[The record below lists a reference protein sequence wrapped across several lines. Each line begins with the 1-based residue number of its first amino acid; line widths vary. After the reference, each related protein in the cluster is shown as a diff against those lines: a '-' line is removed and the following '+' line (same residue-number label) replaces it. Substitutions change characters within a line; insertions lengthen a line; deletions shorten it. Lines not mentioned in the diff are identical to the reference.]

1 MRAHLTPV
9 KKWALATLTVAL
21 VLGLVAW
28 GHVLAG
34 AALTNVGMVTLSRA
48 LQAEGRPSP
57 EALQQAERWF
67 ARALTWDPRNP
78 SPHRGLGWVWGAR
91 GDLTKAS
98 REWLL
103 GGFSPREFEDC
114 AREMDRAGQSEQARV
129 WRQRALGMRRN

>member
-21 VLGLVAW
+21 VFGLVTG
-28 GHVLAG
+28 GHILVG
-34 AALTNVGMVTLSRA
+34 ATLSNLGMVTLGRA
-48 LQAEGRPSP
+48 LQAEGKPSP

-67 ARALTWDPRNP
+67 AQALTWDPGNP
-78 SPHRGLGWVWGAR
+78 SPHRGLGWVWEAR
-91 GDLTKAS
+91 GDLTKAA

-114 AREMDRAGQSEQARV
+114 ARIMDHAGQSEQARA
-129 WRQRALGMRRN
+129 WRQRSSVMRRN